1 MKKLF
6 TILCAAILSL
16 GVSAQTEAGTMLI
29 EGGSDLNF
37 TSLSVSSISVD
48 GDEMDDDFLPED
60 ATSELGLS
68 VTGAYFL
75 MDGLAAGL
83 LIDYSSST
91 TGDYSSTSMTFGPM
105 VRYYIGESGLWGQ
118 ASYGMGSSS
127 EKDEDDTYD
136 GPKISMLAFGAGYA
150 VYLSDNISLNP
161 SLGYVMA
168 TATQDDGVE
177 VKTKMGGIVFS
188 TGLTLHLGN

>member
-1 MKKLF
+1 MKKLI
-6 TILCAAILSL
+6 TILFAGLLSL
-16 GVSAQTEAGTMLI
+16 GLSAQTEQGTIII

-37 TSLSVSSISVD
+37 SSLKVSSISVD
-48 GDEMDDDFLPED
+48 GEDLDDDFLPED
-60 ATSELGLS
+60 ATSDLGFS

-91 TGDYSSTSMTFGPM
+91 TGDNSSTSMTFGPM

-136 GPKISMLAFGAGYA
+136 GPKISMLAIGAGYA
-150 VYLSDNISLNP
+150 LYLSDNISLNP

-168 TATQDDGVE
+168 TATQDEGVE
-177 VKTKMGGIVFS
+177 VETKIGGIVFS
-188 TGLTLHLGN
+188 VGIAVHLGN